1 MSLGEER
8 VFRVRNESFS
18 SFSFGLSSEEGVKIE
33 YNLKYLGNLP
43 PFFKSWNSQKSV
55 KYLLSGKLEG
65 LRISGAEVFDTFFA
79 VFQAN
84 LLNKNEILAIVGAKY
99 VEKFTILDQKRSFY
113 VILSTLTIDRYW
125 LFRFVRNV

>member
-43 PFFKSWNSQKSV
+43 HFLNHETVKKSV

-65 LRISGAEVFDTFFA
+65 LRILVAEVFALF
-79 VFQAN
+79 
-84 LLNKNEILAIVGAKY
+84 LLSS
-99 VEKFTILDQKRSFY
+99 R
-113 VILSTLTIDRYW
+113 
-125 LFRFVRNV
+125 